1 MNTKRAFLAVMV
13 GAFMA
18 ASAGVSQAGGYMHK
32 SKGHEKSV
40 GQEKSMWHQMDTP
53 YSEIET
59 SEFGDAGVSAEFWG
73 PVEAGTL
80 PGTDEMSG
88 LQDTGVD
95 PSRWMEPDAE

>member
-1 MNTKRAFLAVMV
+1 MDTKRVFSIVMV
-13 GAFMA
+13 GAFLA

-32 SKGHEKSV
+32 SKGHEKSM
-40 GQEKSMWHQMDTP
+40 KHQTDAP

-59 SEFGDAGVSAEFWG
+59 DEYGEGGAPAEFWG

-80 PGTDEMSG
+80 SGTDESSG

-95 PSRWMEPDAE
+95 PSRWEETGE